1 MMNPDPVVLIN
12 AFEVPDGQD
21 EAFLAAWESARAFLA
36 TQPGY
41 LSTRLHRSLSP
52 AADFRFVNVAVWQS
66 PQAFQAAVSQPG
78 FTATL
83 IPFASHPSLYQVV
96 REDRP

>member
-1 MMNPDPVVLIN
+1 MNPEPVVLIN
-12 AFEVPDGQD
+12 AFEVHDGQD
-21 EAFLAAWESARAFLA
+21 EAFLAAWERTRAFLA

-66 PQAFQAAVSQPG
+66 PQAFQAATSQPG
-78 FTATL
+78 FTEAA
-83 IPFASHPSLYQVV
+83 IPFPFHASLYQAVH
-96 REDRP
+96 EDQR